1 MKKDIYDSFIEIV
14 SGMRNFKGYGGK
26 TYQLVDFNNDGIVVH
41 DVKKD
46 EDIDLSDED
55 ILNGLSFDDG
65 ERTASNLKECMSA
78 KQAGA
83 LAAIFFTI
91 GYDEDISY
99 YRFIMGDE

>member
-14 SGMRNFKGYGGK
+14 SGMRNFKSYGG
-26 TYQLVDFNNDGIVVH
+26 
-41 DVKKD
+41 
-46 EDIDLSDED
+46 
-55 ILNGLSFDDG
+55 
-65 ERTASNLKECMSA
+65 MSA

-83 LAAIFFTI
+83 LAAIFNTI